1 MPSDQRP
8 PERPLPPPDFAFL
21 AESVDDDQ
29 DVEYRVLSES
39 EEAQRRAAVGP
50 TFRDEFVL
58 GLNEDIAADANFTV
72 RPPEG
77 ISPAERRA
85 LTADLAPVTV
95 EEEPERPLTQFSL
108 LELMWLTTFFAAGF
122 SVFYYF
128 PLAESA
134 GVLGLLALIG
144 QGLIMRFPPESR
156 HVRLAAY
163 SLLIMYAVA
172 AFASIIQYL
181 AN

>member
-8 PERPLPPPDFAFL
+8 PERPLPPPDFTFL
-21 AESVDDDQ
+21 AESVEDATIG
-29 DVEYRVLSES
+29 EYRVLSER
-39 EEAQRRAAVGP
+39 EETQRRAVAGP
-50 TFRDEFVL
+50 TFRDDFVL
-58 GLNEDIAADANFTV
+58 GLPEDVAADPNFNIL
-72 RPPEG
+72 PPEG

-85 LTADLAPVTV
+85 LTADLVPVTV
-95 EEEPERPLTQFSL
+95 EEEPERPITQFSL
-108 LELMWLTTFFAAGF
+108 LELMWLMTFFAAGF

-144 QGLIMRFPPESR
+144 QGLLMRFPPENR

-163 SLLIMYAVA
+163 GLLVMYMIAVL
-172 AFASIIQYL
+172 ASMIQYL
-181 AN
+181 SS